1 MAVRSVF
8 LSEPSIGNNSIH
20 IGGEEH
26 RHLMVARAG
35 IGETIEVFDGKGN
48 VWTTIV
54 DSIGKHETIARITES
69 RKADADPVELILG
82 LALIRIGAFELALE
96 KAVEVGV
103 TRIVP
108 FTAGRSNP
116 APGNAKRKRDSAQPQ
131 GRHDRWVRI
140 LIEAAKQSK
149 HYYLPVMDAPRT
161 FDETISIAAASKI
174 MFTEREGGP
183 LKPALSGSPVLY
195 LVGPEGGWTD
205 GELAL
210 ARKAGFRLV
219 SLGKGIL
226 KAETA
231 AIVGGALIRYEM
243 G

>member
-1 MAVRSVF
+1 V
-8 LSEPSIGNNSIH
+8 E
-20 IGGEEH
+20 
-26 RHLMVARAG
+26 
-35 IGETIEVFDGKGN
+35 
-48 VWTTIV
+48 
-54 DSIGKHETIARITES
+54 SIGKHETIARITES
-69 RKADADPVELILG
+69 RKAEADPVELILG

-108 FTAGRSNP
+108 FTASRSNP
-116 APGNAKRKRDSAQPQ
+116 APGN
-131 GRHDRWVRI
+131 RHDRWVRI

-149 HYYLPVMDAPRT
+149 HYYVPVLDAPRT
-161 FDETISIAAASKI
+161 FDETISVAAASKI

-183 LKPALSGSPVLY
+183 LKPALSGSPVVY

-205 GELAL
+205 GELDAG
-210 ARKAGFRLV
+210 RQAGFHGV

-231 AIVGGALIRYEM
+231 AIVGGALIRYELNSSM
-243 G
+243 